1 MKIGILTH
9 HKVSSH
15 GALLQMFGLQQVL
28 QSLGHQVVILDYDRN
43 LDFIDEA
50 TRKRFSASLSNLS
63 YYLRSYLVENGPG
76 MLLYQYKKQ
85 KVLGGF
91 RGQHFTQI
99 PYVNSGELD
108 AVVVGAD
115 EVFSLENG
123 VNFMMY
129 GHGVTARHILSYAP
143 SFGQTDVER
152 IRRFGCER
160 LISSGL
166 EAFTALSVRD
176 AGSQAVIR
184 HLLGK
189 EVPLVCDPALLWH
202 FGSFEKQLQKQKY
215 IVVYSYQSNFKEEER
230 IAAIRAYAKK
240 KGCHLWSVGVYY
252 KWCDKQINCTP
263 MEMLQIFANAEAVIT
278 DTFHGT
284 ISSYIARTPAAVFV
298 RQNNNV
304 KLGYLLEQLGYED
317 RQVISADQLENVLAT
332 PPDFA
337 EADRRV
343 AALREAGM
351 AYLTEALDLCRK

>member
-15 GALLQMFGLQQVL
+15 GALLQMYGLQQVL
-28 QSLGHQVVILDYDRN
+28 QGLGHQVVILDYERN
-43 LDFIDEA
+43 LDFIDET
-50 TRKRFSASLSNLS
+50 TRKRFSAGLSNLS

-99 PYVNSGELD
+99 PYVNSQELD

-129 GHGVTARHILSYAP
+129 GHGITSRHVLSYAP
-143 SFGQTDVER
+143 SFGQTDVDR

-166 EAFTALSVRD
+166 EGFTALSVRD

-189 EVPLVCDPALLWH
+189 EAPLVCDPALLWD
-202 FGSFEKQLQKQKY
+202 FGRIEKQPQKEKY
-215 IVVYSYQSNFKEEER
+215 IVVYSYQSNFKEEAR

-240 KGCHLWSVGVYY
+240 KGCRLWSVGVYY
-252 KWCDKQINCTP
+252 KWCDRRINCTP

-284 ISSYIARTPAAVFV
+284 ISSYIARTPVAVFV
-298 RQNNNV
+298 RENNNV
-304 KLGYLLEQLGYED
+304 KLGYLLKQLGYED
-317 RQVISADQLENVLAT
+317 RQVTAVEQLESVLAA
-332 PPDFA
+332 PPHFE

-343 AALREAGM
+343 ASLRKAGM
-351 AYLTEALDLCRK
+351 SYLTEALQLCEE